1 MAEKIESE
9 RADAAWI
16 QKESSERA
24 GKKELKK
31 AKKEWEAQAKKT
43 MEEEIA
49 KQVGAVN
56 KWWQDHY
63 ENEKKNCEDEV
74 R

>member
-1 MAEKIESE
+1 MAEIIESE
-9 RADAAWI
+9 RAEAAWI

-31 AKKEWEAQAKKT
+31 AKKEWEAQAKKM

-49 KQVGAVN
+49 KEVGAVN

-63 ENEKKNCEDEV
+63 ENQKKNCEDEV